1 MVLRGYGPQT
11 QGAELNRKLKNKV
24 QGFVPNFEN
33 GGTTTLDTQDFTNAI
48 TSFVQGI
55 DKLAGFKW
63 QGALDMTL
71 AVSGIDVPAI
81 TDQIKTAIGKI
92 ISDEINTQLA
102 NRGVGDSPFRVGPP
116 GTLNQNPN
124 Q

>member
-1 MVLRGYGPQT
+1 MNFTKSVIVDGDDLKS
-11 QGAELNRKLKNKV
+11 KLKK
-24 QGFVPNFEN
+24 
-33 GGTTTLDTQDFTNAI
+33 
-48 TSFVQGI
+48 GI